1 MKTTR
6 KILSIYMVVELSRR
20 FYRGFGT
27 LYMYYTY
34 LSISILDCAYNELDI
49 FPHTSSPPISCEL
62 AVSFPLYCTC
72 TFKLKREDAEVS
84 INLPLSCTTSQ
95 ASFDEEEV
103 REKVEGSCNFATLP
117 DASQKPPSTMSIPLR
132 VRPTKECY
140 EYASH
145 PFHTQSIR
153 ILLHLLLLQDPN
165 RYDTP
170 SPSPARIK
178 VPSTYLH
185 WPTLLAST
193 WLTSQSFFSLS
204 PPIIPISL
212 FRKQAIQH
220 IPNPHLSSC
229 KIHHCSLNG
238 VHSAPHLQCILCTVY
253 ITSL

>member
-62 AVSFPLYCTC
+62 AVSFPRYCTC